1 MGTPEHLTHLL
12 SNLHEGQEAIV
23 RTGHGTIGLIPNWER
38 SMALYCHPAYLAFKQ
53 SESERHSVM
62 SDSLQPHGLYSPLNS
77 PGQNT
82 RVGSLSLLQVIFST
96 QESNQD
102 LLHCRRILY
111 QLSYK
116 GNFTSCK
123 MPSWMTHKLEEKL
136 PRKISTALDNA
147 GDNHSNGRG

>member
-111 QLSYK
+111 QLSYQRRQK
-116 GNFTSCK
+116 QFN
-123 MPSWMTHKLEEKL
+123 THTYAIMGHFLL
-136 PRKISTALDNA
+136 PDV
-147 GDNHSNGRG
+147 GRSQQMLTR